1 MCETVGGFLTITRY
15 GRKRRVIPIK
25 SNGRKKWKEKH
36 SFFLSNDFSSLVT
49 FLHDPRK
56 NDLIDPRVISYLGPR
71 SNRSW
76 TASAFLWDA
85 RYISLHHYVFPFRSV
100 LSTLI
105 SLYPSVFLSCCHS
118 RGNVASTYARLATT
132 FSSACAKRNDGPQAT
147 IEILMFYFFL
157 FCRLSQSTKL
167 HPRVLITSIAKTQR
181 GKFSRVSSLLAC
193 TPTRCMP

>member
-1 MCETVGGFLTITRY
+1 M
-15 GRKRRVIPIK
+15 
-25 SNGRKKWKEKH
+25 
-36 SFFLSNDFSSLVT
+36 
-49 FLHDPRK
+49 
-56 NDLIDPRVISYLGPR
+56 ISYLGSRFEPILNCLR
-71 SNRSW
+71 
-76 TASAFLWDA
+76 
-85 RYISLHHYVFPFRSV
+85 V
-100 LSTLI
+100 LVTRDIYLFIIMSSRFDLSCLLFI
-105 SLYPSVFLSCCHS
+105 LLYPSVFLSCCHS
-118 RGNVASTYARLATT
+118 RGNIASTYARLAIT